1 MKRSLVI
8 GAGVAFF
15 VSMAAMADGE
25 LPSTS
30 LYVQNGLIG
39 HLDAIDNGG
48 VGVHVAAPA
57 TWTDLAGNHT
67 FTNVNGAAFSSDA
80 WVGNA
85 SRYILSSSA
94 KAFAALQNKA
104 FTLEMVVK
112 HPATPVNSFE
122 Y

>member
-67 FTNVNGAAFSSDA
+67 FTNVNGAAFSSDNPFLYS
-80 WVGNA
+80 V
-85 SRYILSSSA
+85 SFSPLSSISSIGMR
-94 KAFAALQNKA
+94 KAR
-104 FTLEMVVK
+104 
-112 HPATPVNSFE
+112 
-122 Y
+122 